1 MRRARYH
8 SLSALAAFALLG
20 PGCGFDIVS
29 QETLGG
35 VVVATVHSP
44 TADFARYKTFAI
56 VDKVGLVTDDVGVTV
71 KYVDAPAVLAQ
82 ITADLEGRGFVKVAE
97 IDPVNPPVTPPLADL
112 AVNATALEATRTE
125 SAYWISFDGYWGP
138 GFWGYPGYAWH
149 YPWEWPTISYQVG
162 TLLIEIADLRNP
174 LPVGGPMGGR
184 LESLWA
190 SASYGVAAGEAGYD
204 AQRVLD
210 SIDRAFSQSPYIQT
224 K

>member
-82 ITADLEGRGFVKVAE
+82 ITADLDDQYRNGRLRIA
-97 IDPVNPPVTPPLADL
+97 
-112 AVNATALEATRTE
+112 ALVQNRGAKEATVGVEAVLLDDAGKPVVTLKPQTVKTPAKTQQNRLLNRTTDTPLGFLTA
-125 SAYWISFDGYWGP
+125 SDSYSRYWSDLETHI
-138 GFWGYPGYAWH
+138 
-149 YPWEWPTISYQVG
+149 
-162 TLLIEIADLRNP
+162 LLMR
-174 LPVGGPMGGR
+174 
-184 LESLWA
+184 
-190 SASYGVAAGEAGYD
+190 
-204 AQRVLD
+204 
-210 SIDRAFSQSPYIQT
+210 
-224 K
+224 